1 MTPVQ
6 EIEFLRMVVNSK
18 EMNVSLPQRKL
29 QSIKQMCQDMNQ
41 NPETTVLELIKVL
54 DHLASTI
61 WPSHSKVPLPF
72 SPTVTDSGPEEKWFL
87 RKSSAARQRIS
98 IQGFNFQLKLF
109 YRQMLHSQ
117 VGGKCGKEWNWRD
130 MDSAGEKDAHKRTGT
145 SCIKTSPEKAF
156 LKAQG
161 VKSLHIQ
168 MDSIVAFTYFLK
180 MRGTKNLQMLCLS
193 KQIWKHSLLSV

>member
-6 EIEFLRMVVNSK
+6 EIEFLRIVVNSK

-72 SPTVTDSGPEEKWFL
+72 SPTVTDSGPEEK
-87 RKSSAARQRIS
+87 
-98 IQGFNFQLKLF
+98 
-109 YRQMLHSQ
+109 
-117 VGGKCGKEWNWRD
+117 
-130 MDSAGEKDAHKRTGT
+130 
-145 SCIKTSPEKAF
+145 
-156 LKAQG
+156 
-161 VKSLHIQ
+161 
-168 MDSIVAFTYFLK
+168 
-180 MRGTKNLQMLCLS
+180 
-193 KQIWKHSLLSV
+193 